1 MLNQRGKPR
10 MQIVMRNVNSL
21 RSLPKFALHPL
32 IHTLLKFNLAQDAEK
47 KKSGAIDSA
56 VIFARKTSLRYKQH
70 QMRKFGDDSD

>member
-32 IHTLLKFNLAQDAEK
+32 IHTLLEFSLIQDMVANC
-47 KKSGAIDSA
+47 SQDMTIRWA
-56 VIFARKTSLRYKQH
+56 L
-70 QMRKFGDDSD
+70 